1 MRRFDYGFL
10 DNGLLPAKMVDLTS
24 SIYSLRTAAGVR
36 KSEYKTVFT
45 ELESIAKVQSVKS
58 SNAIEGI
65 VTTDKRISEIVNNNS
80 APLNHDEA

>member
-36 KSEYKTVFT
+36 KSEYKKVFT
-45 ELESIAKVQSVKS
+45 ELETCNINVFFICIKRLLSYC
-58 SNAIEGI
+58 IEF
-65 VTTDKRISEIVNNNS
+65 VVFWENNT
-80 APLNHDEA
+80 